1 MIKSIPFVNV
11 RKYIKMQ
18 VGGLPKINLKVL
30 FYSLIGVLFLSKA
43 YENFGELGAFFKPQN
58 FSTVDILGYSQQ
70 SFALLEI
77 VHYVCSPFPKFNKEV
92 IPCTQ

>member
-1 MIKSIPFVNV
+1 MHL
-11 RKYIKMQ
+11 R
-18 VGGLPKINLKVL
+18 GDPKIDLKVL
-30 FYSLIGVLFLSKA
+30 FYSPIRVPLLSKA
-43 YENFGELGAFFKPQN
+43 YDNFGKLEAFFKLQN